1 MDTSTLVRLFA
12 SFPEMRAL
20 MRCANRLG
28 VTIGLRGGL
37 IRNVLLAEGTVSG
50 RYDSLYDFVDPFGD
64 IDLVVT
70 DDIKQSILAR
80 ALFAEVPF
88 ADCHVWDLQTVDAGE
103 TAARRE
109 GSVAADRLVLWFDP
123 EDGGKG
129 NLRLGATDSDV
140 IEILRGPARPTISLN
155 FRTEL
160 RPIQISRFIK
170 FARTQMQIESPARPL
185 IEPLAQFANQFRR
198 LFHSRRSPLSPR
210 TRLQTEIEL
219 AQLLMTAP
227 DWRQVSAFVGQL
239 REILLGDWLPEVSTL
254 RQMLTTVDSRREMRV
269 GSAVYK
275 SWAQA
280 PLMVEFVTAEVED
293 NRPGDSNRSRIPW
306 TRLQLV
312 NRSDGTCCPYS
323 DFEDGIA
330 VVAWRNTGSE
340 ATRQDQLLHE
350 EEYGLV
356 AHPVAPTQSLTD
368 VLSRNRRI
376 PMLGYVRKG
385 RSIVMRL
392 DPAYLKLITGG
403 KFSTFMV
410 GLVSVLTSGG
420 INTPETEPPKAL
432 APEGEAKKPSVKS
445 PVWKLPGF
453 EETKDEEEKRRG
465 PTPVTA

>member
-1 MDTSTLVRLFA
+1 MDASTLLRLFE
-12 SFPEMRAL
+12 SFSEMRAL

-28 VTIGLRGGL
+28 ITIGLRGGV

-70 DDIKQSILAR
+70 DDLKQSILAQ

-88 ADCHVWDLQTVDAGE
+88 ADCHFWEFQTAEAGE
-103 TAARRE
+103 AAARRE

-123 EDGGKG
+123 QDGRKG

-140 IEILRGPARPTISLN
+140 VGILREPARPTISMN

-170 FARTQMQIESPARPL
+170 FARTQMQIESPVRPL
-185 IEPLAQFANQFRR
+185 IEPLAQFADRFVRWIQ
-198 LFHSRRSPLSPR
+198 SRQRPFSRR

-219 AQLLMTAP
+219 AQLFMTAP
-227 DWRQVSAFVGQL
+227 DWGQVSVFLGQL
-239 REILLGDWLPEVSTL
+239 REILLGDWLPEGSTL
-254 RQMLTTVDSRREMRV
+254 RQMLSADSRREMRV
-269 GSAVYK
+269 GTAVYK

-280 PLMVEFVTAEVED
+280 PLTVDFMSAEVED
-293 NRPGDSNRSRIPW
+293 DRPGDANRSRIPW
-306 TRLQLV
+306 TRLQLA

-340 ATRQDQLLHE
+340 ATRQDQLLQE

-356 AHPVAPTQSLTD
+356 AHPVAPTQSLKD
-368 VLSRNRRI
+368 ILSRNRRI

-385 RSIVMRL
+385 RSIAMRL

-403 KFSTFMV
+403 RYSTFMV

-420 INTPETEPPKAL
+420 INTPETEPPEAL
-432 APEGEAKKPSVKS
+432 APEGEAKKPSDES
-445 PVWKLPGF
+445 PVLKLPGF
-453 EETKDEEEKRRG
+453 EETENEEEKRRER
-465 PTPVTA
+465 TPVTA